1 MTLNPGMSFA
11 INRCVRST
19 SPEGKGLAIGNPN
32 PEPNSTLR
40 RRPPLTCPSA
50 LCLLLSS
57 FCYWCLAAS
66 VVQAFTAADAFAEA
80 QITYHLRLARP
91 STHILEVEIDAGK
104 VDQPS
109 LDFVLPAWAPGRY
122 AIYDFAKNVQEFNA
136 HGAQG
141 EALPWSQP
149 DKDTWHV
156 ETLAAGGEVR
166 VRYRV
171 YANDLTGSFSQF
183 DSTHASITP
192 ASIYMYLAGHKPDP
206 VTLVVEPPPDAE
218 HPWQV
223 FSGFTL
229 AADQYT
235 FQAPNYDRMVDM
247 PMEVS
252 SECLIRQF
260 EDHGKTFRVVVHSF
274 GQPNKNEPQLATK
287 LTEGLQKIVASEMAM
302 MPAPDFDHYTFLVHF
317 APDIAAGDGM
327 EHLNSTEI
335 IIRSELSDDGV
346 REALET
352 AAHEFFHLWNVK
364 RLRPAALGP
373 FDYTREDYSPS
384 LWFAEGLTSYYSY
397 VHLLR
402 CGIWS
407 RQDFLDRLAGEVRD
421 LENDPGRALMSAES
435 SSFHAWFYDRSPQMQ
450 ETNFANA
457 TISYYNKGA
466 LLGLLLDLEVR
477 SRTNG
482 QKSLDDVMRWM
493 YQKLYAGP
501 AATYYLP
508 GRGYEEKDV
517 LLALNTVSGSDFS
530 EFFAHYIEGTA
541 ELPIAEELAKVG
553 LKLNVTGEAGA
564 APSVSILYQQT
575 DTGIRITAVRPGG
588 AADRAGLSRDDLL
601 TEVDTL
607 SLVTEQLG
615 TRLKMY
621 PAGAEVPFTVERH
634 ARQLRITVK
643 LDPPVADR
651 YAIAEAPSATPAQA
665 SLREGWLAKN

>member
-1 MTLNPGMSFA
+1 L
-11 INRCVRST
+11 
-19 SPEGKGLAIGNPN
+19 
-32 PEPNSTLR
+32 
-40 RRPPLTCPSA
+40 
-50 LCLLLSS
+50 
-57 FCYWCLAAS
+57 
-66 VVQAFTAADAFAEA
+66 VVQALAAGHAFAAAPLE
-80 QITYHLRLARP
+80 ITYHLRLARP
-91 STHILEVEIDAGK
+91 TTHILEVEIDAGN
-104 VDQPS
+104 VDGPA

-122 AIYDFAKNVQEFNA
+122 AIYDFAKNVQEFEA
-136 HGAQG
+136 LGAQG
-141 EALPWSQP
+141 QALPWSQP
-149 DKDTWHV
+149 DKETWRV
-156 ETLAAGGEVR
+156 ETQGAGGAVR
-166 VRYRV
+166 VKYRV

-192 ASIYMYLAGHKPDP
+192 ASIYMYVAGHQPDP

-229 AADQYT
+229 AADQRT
-235 FQAPNYDRMVDM
+235 FPAPNYDRMVDM

-252 SECLIRQF
+252 SECLVRQF

-274 GQPNKNEPQLATK
+274 GQPNKNQPQLAAK
-287 LTEGLQKIVASEMAM
+287 LTEGLQKVVASEMSM
-302 MPAPDFDHYTFLVHF
+302 MPPPDFDHYTFLFHF

-335 IIRSELSDDGV
+335 IIRGELADDSV

-384 LWFAEGLTSYYSY
+384 LWFAEGITSYYSY
-397 VHLLR
+397 LHLLR
-402 CGIWS
+402 AGIWS
-407 RQDFLDRLAGEVRD
+407 RKDFLDRLAGEVHD
-421 LENDPGRALMSAES
+421 LENDPGRALVSAES

-466 LLGLLLDLEVR
+466 LLGLLLDLEIR

-493 YQKLYAGP
+493 YQKLYEAP

-508 GRGYEEKDV
+508 GRGYEERDILDAV
-517 LLALNTVSGSDFS
+517 NAVGAVSGSDFG
-530 EFFAHYIEGTA
+530 EFFARYVEGTT

-553 LKLNVTGEAGA
+553 VKLNVTVEAGA
-564 APSVSILYQQT
+564 PPDLGILYQQA
-575 DTGIRITAVRPGG
+575 DTGIRITAVKPGG

-601 TEVDTL
+601 TEVDQL
-607 SLVTEQLG
+607 SLVTEELA

-621 PAGAEVPFTVERH
+621 PTGAEVPFTVERH
-634 ARQLRITVK
+634 ARRLRITVK
-643 LDPPVADR
+643 LDPPVADE
-651 YAIAEAPSATPAQA
+651 YAIAEVPSATPAQA
-665 SLREGWLAKN
+665 SLREAWLARN